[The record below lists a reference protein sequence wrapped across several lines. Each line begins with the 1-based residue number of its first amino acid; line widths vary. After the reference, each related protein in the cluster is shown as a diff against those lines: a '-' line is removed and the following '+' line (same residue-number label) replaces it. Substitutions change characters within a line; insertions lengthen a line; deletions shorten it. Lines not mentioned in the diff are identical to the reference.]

1 MLGPMTAVTAAAAG
15 ALGMLSVTA
24 AWSGRALRNRRATT
38 EASLGA
44 GLAMIMT
51 ALGSEGIFTG
61 AEVVL
66 GLVAVVRYGQAI
78 AGATRD
84 GSARLVA
91 ALERESAAK
100 SRFVP
105 RTLVDRLGRR
115 SLADVALGDRATE
128 PMTVLFADIRDS
140 TSLTET
146 LSSEAAFALVAEFFA
161 RSARVIR
168 DHRGTVDKYL
178 GDGYMALFPR
188 TVEDALDAALA
199 LQRAVAELNG
209 EELGPPISVGIG
221 LHTGPVTF
229 GTVGDARHIDTTIV
243 SDTVN
248 TAKRV
253 EGISKRLNVPV
264 VATESVMQA
273 VREPIRYV
281 LHPLGPQRVRGK
293 RDPLDVFAVA
303 TGVEARRVMTLGI
316 GSAAPPPG

>member
-1 MLGPMTAVTAAAAG
+1 MLGLMTAVTAAVAG
-15 ALGMLSVTA
+15 ALATLSVTA

-38 EASLGA
+38 EASLA
-44 GLAMIMT
+44 GTLAMIMT
-51 ALGSEGIFTG
+51 VLGGEGIFTG
-61 AEVVL
+61 GEIVL
-66 GLVAVVRYGQAI
+66 GLVAVVRFGQAI
-78 AGATRD
+78 ASATRD
-84 GSARLVA
+84 GPARLVA
-91 ALERESAAK
+91 ELERESAAK
-100 SRFVP
+100 NRFVP
-105 RTLVDRLGRR
+105 RTLVERLGRR

-188 TVEDALDAALA
+188 TVEDALDAAIA
-199 LQRAVAELNG
+199 LQRAVAELNS
-209 EELGPPISVGIG
+209 EELGPPISIGIG

-303 TGVEARRVMTLGI
+303 QGVEARRVMTLGI
-316 GSAAPPPG
+316 GGGS